1 MLIAITGGTGF
12 VGRHL
17 AKRLVSQGHTVRVIA
32 RGVDPGAP
40 WMKEHSQVEFVRGSV
55 SSLPALQKAFRGC
68 DSVAHLAGINHETE
82 QQDFHEVHVR
92 GTELVVE
99 AVQRQEVDHLSLL
112 SFLRARPDDRS
123 GYHDSKWRAEEIV
136 RSSGCTSTILKAGVI
151 YGKGD
156 HMVDHLSKIL
166 RMLPVFFLVGR
177 SPRKTAPVH
186 VSDVVDLLLGGIK
199 SNRLNNRTV
208 AVTGPE
214 QMYLKE
220 AVQRVANVLD
230 RDPYFVRLPLFL
242 QYVNAGMME
251 LLVDEPPASLAQ
263 VQILSE
269 GVIEPVPE
277 GVCGS
282 IPVPLQPDRA
292 FTEERIKQA
301 LPDRE
306 RFDMAD
312 VTCRIGNAWNVLS
325 RTATRICT

>member
-17 AKRLVSQGHTVRVIA
+17 AKRLVSQGHTVRLIA

-40 WMKEHSQVEFVRGSV
+40 WMKEHPQVEFVRGSV
-55 SSLPALQKAFRGC
+55 SSRSTLQEAFSNC
-68 DSVAHLAGINHETE
+68 DNVAHLAGINHETKH
-82 QQDFHEVHVR
+82 QDFHEVHVR
-92 GTELVVE
+92 GTELVVD
-99 AVQRQEVDHLSLL
+99 AVHRQDVDHLSLL

-123 GYHDSKWRAEEIV
+123 GYHDTKWRAEEIV
-136 RSSGCTSTILKAGVI
+136 RSSECTSTILKAGVI

-166 RMLPVFFLVGR
+166 TMLPVFFLVGR
-177 SPRKTAPVH
+177 RPRKTAPVH
-186 VSDVVDLLLGGIK
+186 VSDVVDLLVGGVN

-220 AVQRVANVLD
+220 AVWRVADVLD

-242 QYVNAGMME
+242 QYANAGLME

-269 GVIEPVPE
+269 GLIEPAPE
-277 GVCGS
+277 GVCDA
-282 IPVPLQPDRA
+282 IPEQYQPNRA
-292 FTEERIKQA
+292 FTEQRIQQA
-301 LPDRE
+301 LPDWK
-306 RFDMAD
+306 RFDATD
-312 VTCRIGNAWNVLS
+312 LRCRMRNVFNVLR
-325 RTATRICT
+325 RTSARICT